1 MVFLKKTMLKQD
13 LKKEENSNSVTSK
26 EMQLRINYIMFT
38 LTE

>member
-13 LKKEENSNSVTSK
+13 LKKEENSNSVTWK